1 MARKQRGHGG
11 ALLSR
16 LLLHP
21 KHLGH
26 RHAEHNLKATNRN
39 TGCCDVCE
47 GWPRRARSVCLIA
60 TAHPVGRQA
69 TGPPNATGAPHL
81 WRPMSRRRTGTHPRR
96 NRTRPTW
103 LGCSPPRCRIP
114 LRRCRCS
121 PFVRRLPPPPPST
134 SPSSLARTTRP
145 SAATQPSQSA
155 HSAHPPSVRPSPTTT
170 TAARA
175 RVSATLARRASA
187 RNPTR
192 PPPLDRT
199 AEKRMTS
206 ASRPWKPSTVATV
219 AAAVAAAPRRDRDSA
234 RACAA

>member
-1 MARKQRGHGG
+1 MCSLEHRGLGVFDEHEALSRPTPDDHRMARKQRGHGG

-39 TGCCDVCE
+39 TGCRDVCE

-121 PFVRRLPPPPPST
+121 PFVRRLPPPPPQH
-134 SPSSLARTTRP
+134 L
-145 SAATQPSQSA
+145 SQLLGA
-155 HSAHPPSVRPSPTTT
+155 HHPPLRGDPAKPVGPQ
-170 TAARA
+170 
-175 RVSATLARRASA
+175 
-187 RNPTR
+187 
-192 PPPLDRT
+192 RT
-199 AEKRMTS
+199 PAER
-206 ASRPWKPSTVATV
+206 
-219 AAAVAAAPRRDRDSA
+219 AAVADDHHRRPRARQRHVGPPRVRDKADPPRWWTAPA
-234 RACAA
+234 TAG